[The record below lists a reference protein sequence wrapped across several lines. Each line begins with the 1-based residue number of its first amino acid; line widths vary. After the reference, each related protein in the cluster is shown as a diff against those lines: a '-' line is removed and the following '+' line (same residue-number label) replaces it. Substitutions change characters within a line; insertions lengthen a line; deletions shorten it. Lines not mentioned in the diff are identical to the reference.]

1 MENNAKN
8 RRQVAAICTGSMT
21 LQEMRDA
28 LIYELQTRYKREPD
42 LFEIVVEELKEIDM
56 IDDTDGGE

>member
-8 RRQVAAICTGSMT
+8 RRQVAAICADSMT

-28 LIYELQTRYKREPD
+28 LMYELQTRYEREPG
-42 LFEIVVEELKEIDM
+42 LFEIVVEELKDIDM